1 MNTERRTCPECNLPV
16 IDNKCTNRDGCNYRG
31 PGWTLAE
38 REEAWRNHGV
48 EERTT
53 GAYYDY
59 TGRE

>member
-1 MNTERRTCPECNLPV
+1 MNERKTCPECNTEV
-16 IDNKCTNRDGCNYRG
+16 KDNKCTNRYCTYRG
-31 PGWTLAE
+31 PGWTLKQ
-38 REEAWRNHGV
+38 REHAWTMHGT

>member
-1 MNTERRTCPECNLPV
+1 MNERKTCPLCNIEV
-16 IDNKCTNRDGCNYRG
+16 KDNKCTNSDGCNYRG
-31 PGWTLAE
+31 PGWTLQQ
-38 REEAWRNHGV
+38 REKAWRNYGQ